1 MGGSPGS
8 VPLPA
13 CNSNQ
18 VGRMLETLVVPRNG
32 LEQVA
37 QQRAVVRTQPL
48 LDLGVQLGVAR
59 LRARD
64 VEQFIGLDVN
74 LLAHLV
80 EAREAAPVAVARRL
94 DGD

>member
-1 MGGSPGS
+1 M
-8 VPLPA
+8 A
-13 CNSNQ
+13 SNK
-18 VGRMLETLVVPRNG
+18 LAE
-32 LEQVA
+32 
-37 QQRAVVRTQPL
+37 QRAVVGTQPL

-64 VEQFIGLDVN
+64 VEQFVGLDVN

>member
-1 MGGSPGS
+1 M
-8 VPLPA
+8 A
-13 CNSNQ
+13 SNK
-18 VGRMLETLVVPRNG
+18 LAE
-32 LEQVA
+32 
-37 QQRAVVRTQPL
+37 QRAVVRAQPL

-64 VEQFIGLDVN
+64 VEQFVGLDVN

-80 EAREAAPVAVARRL
+80 EAGEAAPVAVARRL